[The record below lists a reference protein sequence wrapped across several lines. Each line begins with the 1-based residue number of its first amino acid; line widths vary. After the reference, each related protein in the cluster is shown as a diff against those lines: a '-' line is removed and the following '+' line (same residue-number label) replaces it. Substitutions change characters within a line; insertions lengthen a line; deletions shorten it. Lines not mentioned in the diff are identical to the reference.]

1 MNHGD
6 HEVEDEEESDIDP
19 EELEEQQRW
28 AEETLETYADEPT
41 CQEPLIA
48 PVTDTSRNRNME
60 RWIR

>member
-6 HEVEDEEESDIDP
+6 HEVEDEEDSDIDP

-28 AEETLETYADEPT
+28 AEETLETYADEPI